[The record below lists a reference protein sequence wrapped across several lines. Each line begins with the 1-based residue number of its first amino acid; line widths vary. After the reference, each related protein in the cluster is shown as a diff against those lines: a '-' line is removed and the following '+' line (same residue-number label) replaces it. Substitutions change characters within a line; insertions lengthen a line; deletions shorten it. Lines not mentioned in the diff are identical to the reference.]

1 MIPSHYDHMEKTF
14 ETLRD
19 IKHERLDKKET
30 KTERRNGKQS
40 KWHRRFEVST
50 VVETYKGD
58 KDNVRWQE
66 KNLKD

>member
-1 MIPSHYDHMEKTF
+1 MHGQKGVSLQDYGRTGVLHLYRNGTLMIPSHYDHMEKTF

-40 KWHRRFEVST
+40 K
-50 VVETYKGD
+50 
-58 KDNVRWQE
+58 
-66 KNLKD
+66 